1 MQKNL
6 TTKIMGVLKKYSYWI
21 ALGVAMIALITV
33 IVLAI
38 SHKSTITSPEGE
50 FAPVVSEE
58 INFANPLSTTAVT
71 KDYSNSALQ
80 YNSTL
85 RLWQSHKAI
94 DFAAEEGTKV
104 FAVMD
109 GKIVDVTYNYLMGNV
124 VKLDVGN
131 GMVVVYASL
140 SKDVPV
146 KIGDTVTK
154 GTVIGYVS
162 NTAKTEVNDGPHLH
176 LEVLLDDEKVDPNL
190 YLDLAEK

>member
-6 TTKIMGVLKKYSYWI
+6 ASKFMEVLKKYSYWI
-21 ALGVAMIALITV
+21 ALAVALVALITV
-33 IVLAI
+33 MVLAI
-38 SHKSTITSPEGE
+38 SHKSSMTPPEEE
-50 FAPVVSEE
+50 FTPVVSQE
-58 INFANPLSTTAVT
+58 INFANPVSITNVS

-80 YNSTL
+80 YNNTL

-94 DFAAEEGTKV
+94 DFAAEEGTEV
-104 FAVMD
+104 YAVLD
-109 GKIVDVTYNYLMGNV
+109 GKIADVTYNYLMGNI

-131 GMVVVYASL
+131 GMIVVYASL
-140 SKDVPV
+140 SNDVPV

-176 LEVLLDDEKVDPNL
+176 LEVILDEEKVDPNL
-190 YLDLAEK
+190 YLDLSEK

>member
-6 TTKIMGVLKKYSYWI
+6 ATKIIGVFKKYSYWI
-21 ALGVAMIALITV
+21 ALGLAIVALITV
-33 IVLAI
+33 ITLAI
-38 SHKSTITSPEGE
+38 SHKTTTMQPEEE
-50 FAPVVSEE
+50 FTPVVSQE
-58 INFANPLSTTAVT
+58 INFANPLSVTTVS

-94 DFAAEEGTKV
+94 DFAAEEGTEV
-104 FAVMD
+104 YAVLD
-109 GKIVDVTYNYLMGNV
+109 GKIADVTYNYLMGNI

-131 GMVVVYASL
+131 GMIVVYASL
-140 SKDVPV
+140 SNDIPV

-176 LEVLLDDEKVDPNL
+176 LEVLLDEDKVDPNL
-190 YLDLAEK
+190 YLDLSEK

>member
-21 ALGVAMIALITV
+21 ALGVAIVALITV
-33 IVLAI
+33 ITLAI
-38 SHKSTITSPEGE
+38 SHKTNATQPEDT
-50 FAPVVSEE
+50 FTPVVSQE
-58 INFANPLSTTAVT
+58 INFANPLTVTTVS

-94 DFAAEEGTKV
+94 DFAAEEGTEV
-104 FAVMD
+104 YAVLD
-109 GKIVDVTYNYLMGNV
+109 GEIVDVTYNYLMGNI
-124 VKLDVGN
+124 VKLNVGN

-140 SKDVPV
+140 SNDIPV
-146 KIGDTVTK
+146 KIGDKVTK

-176 LEVLLDDEKVDPNL
+176 LEVLLDEDKVDPNL

>member
-1 MQKNL
+1 MQKSL

-21 ALGVAMIALITV
+21 ALGVALIALVTV
-33 IVLAI
+33 IALAI
-38 SHKSTITSPEGE
+38 SHKTTITQPEDE
-50 FAPVVSEE
+50 FTPVVSQE
-58 INFANPLSTTAVT
+58 INFANPLSTTSIS

-94 DFAAEEGTKV
+94 DFSAEEGTEV
-104 FAVMD
+104 YAVLD

-131 GMVVVYASL
+131 GMIVVYASL
-140 SKDVPV
+140 SNDIPV

-176 LEVLLDDEKVDPNL
+176 LEVLLDEEKVDPNL
-190 YLDLAEK
+190 YLDLADK